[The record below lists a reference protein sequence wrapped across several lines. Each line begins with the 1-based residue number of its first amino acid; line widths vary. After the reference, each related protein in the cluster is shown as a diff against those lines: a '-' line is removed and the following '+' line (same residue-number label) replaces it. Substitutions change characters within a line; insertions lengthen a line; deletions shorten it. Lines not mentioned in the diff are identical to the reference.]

1 MSLTVCILFLSR
13 TFVNTL
19 FLSQTQTVEQL
30 SRLHCSYPFYIL
42 QLCNIHQ
49 RQFLT
54 IVHMLHAGHE
64 SIGGVHCS
72 DAVDT
77 GLDSGTADQE
87 TVSGLVAAL
96 GRGID
101 DKVDL
106 MS

>member
-1 MSLTVCILFLSR
+1 
-13 TFVNTL
+13 
-19 FLSQTQTVEQL
+19 
-30 SRLHCSYPFYIL
+30 
-42 QLCNIHQ
+42 
-49 RQFLT
+49 
-54 IVHMLHAGHE
+54 MLHAGHE

-106 MS
+106 VSQDS